1 MEDEISK
8 ALEKERRLRRERG
21 EKVLAIVPLN
31 MDGYLFEGWKS
42 GRATAIRD
50 RLAADFTGW
59 ESDNAKFEEQFER
72 VVKALRTGEGRREKP
87 PEPKL

>member
-1 MEDEISK
+1 
-8 ALEKERRLRRERG
+8 
-21 EKVLAIVPLN
+21 

-59 ESDNAKFEEQFER
+59 ETDNSKFEKQFES
-72 VVKALRTGEGRREKP
+72 VVRALRTGDDGREKA
-87 PEPKL
+87 PESKL